1 MSQPPETVPPAPRAS
16 EDDLRLVR
24 RLRAG
29 DESAFMELVER
40 YNGSLVR
47 LARTFVSSQ
56 AVAEDVVQEAWI
68 GVLRGIDRFE
78 GRSSLRTWIYRILA
92 NTAKTRGTREARSVP
107 FASLGD
113 DAEGATVDAD
123 RFLVSGGW
131 ASFPRTWSDQPE
143 TRLLGDETNA
153 VITAAIDSLPPRQ
166 AAVIRLRDVD
176 GFSSAE
182 VRELLDISEVNQR
195 VLLHRARAK
204 VRVALEEYLE
214 GAA

>member
-1 MSQPPETVPPAPRAS
+1 MSQPPETAPPAPRAS
-16 EDDLRLVR
+16 EEDLRLVR

-92 NTAKTRGTREARSVP
+92 NTAKTRGAREARSVA

-204 VRVALEEYLE
+204 VRAALEEYLE